1 MTPQE
6 YCQDKAAKS
15 GSSFY
20 YSFLSLP
27 DLKREAITAVYAF
40 CREVDDIVDGHGD
53 PQIKSTKL
61 NWWHDEIDNLF
72 GAVPQHPITRAL
84 KPVIENFSLPKEYFS
99 EIIDGMLMDLHQNR
113 YASFKDLSLYCYR
126 VASVVGLISAEIFGY
141 QDRQTLKYA
150 NDLGMAF
157 QLTNIMR
164 DVYDD
169 YKNDRIY
176 IPQDEL
182 EKFGV
187 TENDIKT
194 QNHSD
199 AFRQLMRYQ
208 AERAN
213 SYYKK
218 AFLQLP
224 DSDRF
229 TQRAGI
235 IMSAIYHALLNEII
249 KDDYQVLTHRVRLS
263 SPRKIWIAWRTKRN
277 ETKLHK
283 TYLKQNAKRQN

>member
-27 DLKREAITAVYAF
+27 DQKRDAIIAVYAF
-40 CREVDDIVDGHGD
+40 CREVDDIVDASGD
-53 PQIKSTKL
+53 PDIKNTKL
-61 NWWHDEIDNLF
+61 NWWQHEIDNLYEST
-72 GAVPQHPITRAL
+72 AQHPITKAL
-84 KPVIENFSLPKEYFS
+84 KPVIKQFNLPKEYFL
-99 EIIDGMLMDLHQNR
+99 EIIDGMKMDLNQNR
-113 YASFKDLSLYCYR
+113 YASFKELSLYCYR

-141 QDRQTLKYA
+141 QDRKTLKYA

-169 YKNDRIY
+169 YKTNRIY
-176 IPQDEL
+176 LPQDEL

-194 QNHSD
+194 QNQNE
-199 AFRQLMRYQ
+199 AFRNLMKFQ

-213 SYYKK
+213 SYYDK
-218 AFLQLP
+218 AFAQLP

-235 IMSAIYHALLNEII
+235 IMSSIYHALLTEII
-249 KDDYQVLTHRVRLS
+249 NDNFQVLLHRVRLS

-277 ETKLHK
+277 ENKIHK
-283 TYLKQNAKRQN
+283 TFLKNNA

>member
-6 YCQDKAAKS
+6 YCQNKAAKS

-27 DLKREAITAVYAF
+27 DQKREAITAVYAF
-40 CREVDDIVDGHGD
+40 CREVDDIVDAPGD
-53 PQIKSTKL
+53 PQVKATKL
-61 NWWHDEIDNLF
+61 NWWHHEIDNLYN
-72 GAVPQHPITRAL
+72 AVPQHPITMAL
-84 KPVIENFSLPKEYFS
+84 KPVLELFSIPKEYFT
-99 EIIDGMLMDLHQNR
+99 EIIDGMQMDLQQQR

-157 QLTNIMR
+157 QLTNILR

-187 TENDIKT
+187 TEHDIKT
-194 QNHSD
+194 QNNNA
-199 AFRQLMRYQ
+199 AFKKLMKFQ

-213 SYYKK
+213 SFYDK
-218 AFLQLP
+218 AFLHLP
-224 DSDRF
+224 DSDRY

-235 IMSAIYHALLNEII
+235 IMAAIYHALLNEII
-249 KDDYQVLTHRVRLS
+249 NDDYQVLKHRIRLS
-263 SPRKIWIAWRTKRN
+263 SLRKIWIAWRTKSAEN
-277 ETKLHK
+277 KIYK
-283 TYLKQNAKRQN
+283 QYLKQHA

>member
-6 YCQDKAAKS
+6 YCQNKAAKS

-27 DLKREAITAVYAF
+27 NQKREAITAVYAF
-40 CREVDDIVDGHGD
+40 CREVDDIVDAPGD
-53 PQIKSTKL
+53 LQVKNVKL
-61 NWWHDEIDNLF
+61 NWWHQEIHNLYN
-72 GAVPQHPITRAL
+72 AKPQHPITRAL
-84 KPVIENFSLPKEYFS
+84 EPMINTFNLPEEYFS
-99 EIIDGMLMDLHQNR
+99 EIIDGMQMDLTQNR
-113 YASFKDLSLYCYR
+113 YASFKELSLYCYR
-126 VASVVGLISAEIFGY
+126 VASVVGLICAEIFGY

-157 QLTNIMR
+157 QLTNIIR

-169 YKNDRIY
+169 YKNDRVY

-182 EKFGV
+182 EKYGV

-194 QNHSD
+194 QNHNE
-199 AFRQLMRYQ
+199 AFNELMRFQ
-208 AERAN
+208 TERAN
-213 SYYKK
+213 SYYDK
-218 AFLQLP
+218 AFAQLP

-235 IMSAIYHALLNEII
+235 IMSSIYHALLTEII
-249 KDDYQVLTHRVRLS
+249 KDNYQVLIHRVRLS
-263 SPRKIWIAWRTKRN
+263 SYRKIWIAWRAKRN
-277 ETKLHK
+277 ENKRHK
-283 TYLKQNAKRQN
+283 IYLKQHAR

>member
-6 YCQDKAAKS
+6 YCQNKAAKS

-27 DLKREAITAVYAF
+27 NQKREAIIAVYAF
-40 CREVDDIVDGHGD
+40 CREVDDIVDAPGD
-53 PQIKSTKL
+53 LQVKSVKL
-61 NWWHDEIDNLF
+61 NWWHQEIHNLYK
-72 GAVPQHPITRAL
+72 AKPQHPITLAL
-84 KPVIENFSLPKEYFS
+84 KPVINHFSIPEEYFS
-99 EIIDGMLMDLHQNR
+99 EIIDGMQMDLTQNR
-113 YASFKDLSLYCYR
+113 YASFKELSLYCYR

-157 QLTNIMR
+157 QLTNIIR

-169 YKNDRIY
+169 YRNDRVY

-187 TENDIKT
+187 TENDIKS
-194 QNHSD
+194 QNHNE
-199 AFRQLMRYQ
+199 AFNELMRYQ

-213 SYYKK
+213 SYYDK
-218 AFLQLP
+218 AFAQLP

-235 IMSAIYHALLNEII
+235 IMSSIYHALLTEII
-249 KDDYQVLTHRVRLS
+249 KDNYQVLIHRVRLS
-263 SPRKIWIAWRTKRN
+263 SFRKIWIVWCAKRN
-277 ETKLHK
+277 ENKRHK
-283 TYLKQNAKRQN
+283 IYLKQHARQ

>member
-27 DLKREAITAVYAF
+27 DQKREAITAVYAF
-40 CREVDDIVDGHGD
+40 CREVDDIVDAPGD
-53 PQIKSTKL
+53 PQIKNTKL
-61 NWWHDEIDNLF
+61 NWWHHEIDNLYD
-72 GAVPQHPITRAL
+72 ATPQHPITKAL
-84 KPVIENFSLPKEYFS
+84 KPVIKHFSLPKEYFA
-99 EIIDGMLMDLHQNR
+99 EIIDGMQMDLDQQR

-126 VASVVGLISAEIFGY
+126 VASVVGLMSAEIFGY

-182 EKFGV
+182 DKFGV

-194 QNHSD
+194 QNNNEE
-199 AFRQLMRYQ
+199 FKKLMQFQ

-213 SYYKK
+213 SYYDK
-218 AFLQLP
+218 AFSQLP
-224 DSDRF
+224 DIDRY

-249 KDDYQVLTHRVRLS
+249 KDDYQVLLHRIRLS
-263 SPRKIWIAWRTKRN
+263 TLQKLWIAWRTKRN
-277 ETKLHK
+277 ENKIHK
-283 TYLKQNAKRQN
+283 AHLKQYAKRHA

>member
-6 YCQDKAAKS
+6 YCQEKAANS

-27 DLKREAITAVYAF
+27 VQKREAITAVYAF
-40 CREVDDIVDGHGD
+40 CREVDDIVDAHGD

-61 NWWHDEIDNLF
+61 TWWHDEIDNLYESI
-72 GAVPQHPITRAL
+72 PQHPITKAL
-84 KPVIENFSLPKEYFS
+84 KPVIEHFSLPKEYFS
-99 EIIDGMLMDLHQNR
+99 EIIDGMQMDLHQHR

-150 NDLGMAF
+150 NDLGIAF

-169 YKNDRIY
+169 FKNDCIY
-176 IPQDEL
+176 ISQDEL

-187 TENDIKT
+187 TEHDLMT
-194 QNHSD
+194 QNNNE
-199 AFRQLMRYQ
+199 AFKNLMQYQ

-213 SYYKK
+213 SYYDK
-218 AFLQLP
+218 AFSQLP
-224 DSDRF
+224 ASDRY

-235 IMSAIYHALLNEII
+235 IMSAIYRALLNEII
-249 KDDYQVLTHRVRLS
+249 TDDYQVLLHRVRLS
-263 SPRKIWIAWRTKRN
+263 SARKIWIAWRTKRN
-277 ETKLHK
+277 ENKINK
-283 TYLKQNAKRQN
+283 KYLKHA

>member
-1 MTPQE
+1 M
-6 YCQDKAAKS
+6 K
-15 GSSFY
+15 
-20 YSFLSLP
+20 
-27 DLKREAITAVYAF
+27 
-40 CREVDDIVDGHGD
+40 
-53 PQIKSTKL
+53 
-61 NWWHDEIDNLF
+61 
-72 GAVPQHPITRAL
+72 
-84 KPVIENFSLPKEYFS
+84 
-99 EIIDGMLMDLHQNR
+99 MDLNQNR
-113 YASFKDLSLYCYR
+113 YASFKELSLYCYR

-141 QDRQTLKYA
+141 QDRKTLKYA

-169 YKNDRIY
+169 YKTNRIY
-176 IPQDEL
+176 LPQDEL

-194 QNHSD
+194 QNQNE
-199 AFRQLMRYQ
+199 AFRNLMKFQ

-213 SYYKK
+213 SYYDK
-218 AFLQLP
+218 AFAQLP

-235 IMSAIYHALLNEII
+235 IMSSIYHALLTEII
-249 KDDYQVLTHRVRLS
+249 NDNFQVLLHRVRLS

-277 ETKLHK
+277 ENKIHK
-283 TYLKQNAKRQN
+283 TFLKNNA